1 MIELGDNWMWRK
13 KAKEEGF
20 KDDARASDSETQV
33 NGEIRNNGGGGSGFE
48 G

>member
-1 MIELGDNWMWRK
+1 MITGCGGK

-20 KDDARASDSETQV
+20 KNDVRVSDSETQV
-33 NGEIRNNGGGGSGFE
+33 NGEVRNTGGGGGGFE